1 MSHQRNIFLL
11 TFLILS
17 SKTFAGDSLT
27 PISVTAS
34 RTPVSIEESGGSIT
48 IVNQQD
54 IENRQVPYV
63 SDLLRDVPGAA
74 ISQSGGVGTVTQ
86 LRLRGAEAN
95 HTLVRIDGI
104 EANDIALGAEFNF
117 ANLLTCG
124 IERIEILRGP
134 QSSLWGSDA
143 LSGVVNVQTRKGSGP
158 LQVESTFSGGN
169 FDTRQNCSG
178 ISGGNDFHHFS
189 LFGSHLENN
198 GTNISEQ
205 GSEDDGYRNTSLNFR
220 YGITPFE
227 NFEVN
232 LSGRHVDAAV
242 ETDPF
247 DPPVDGN
254 RETQTVQNYFI
265 FNTLLDTYNGAWKH
279 QANISIT
286 DTDNE
291 NYADNTQISSTIG
304 EKLKFDYQTSLFH
317 STDNTEH
324 SLTLAYERERERFEQ
339 TGIASIFG
347 DPNQRQKIYNNSYVA
362 EYRTGFFEKLFLS
375 ASVRKDDNDEFKNR
389 STHKISA
396 TFTPSSINSSF
407 HASYGTGI
415 KNPTFTERFGFAP
428 DTFVGNSDLKPEKSK
443 GWEAGISHSFS
454 NQFEVSATYFSEELE
469 DEINGFFFD
478 PSLGLF
484 GSFTAIN
491 LEGESDRKG
500 IELSFNTQVMDGLNI
515 QGTYSYVDS
524 VQPNATGK
532 TTEIRVPKTSA
543 SLIANYRFLS
553 EKANLNLRINYTDD
567 QFDND
572 FSTFPA
578 NRVELGDY
586 TLVNIAG
593 EYQVSNWIVIEGRVE
608 NLFNKQYQDVFGY
621 ETQGINSH
629 IGIKFQ
635 STH

>member
-1 MSHQRNIFLL
+1 MSYQRNIYLL
-11 TFLILS
+11 TYLFLS
-17 SKTFAGDSLT
+17 SNTSAGDTLT

-34 RTPVSIEESGGSIT
+34 RTPVSIEESGSSIT

-74 ISQSGGVGTVTQ
+74 ISQSGGAGTVTQ

-104 EANDIALGAEFNF
+104 EANDIASGSEFNF

-134 QSSLWGSDA
+134 QSSLWGSDT

-158 LQVESTFSGGN
+158 LQVESTFSGGS
-169 FDTRQNCSG
+169 FDTRHNCSG
-178 ISGGNDFHHFS
+178 ISGGNDFQHFS
-189 LFGSHLENN
+189 LFASHLENN

-205 GSEDDGYRNTSLNFR
+205 GSEDDGYRNTTLNFR

-227 NFEVN
+227 DFEVN
-232 LSGRHVDAAV
+232 LSGRHVDAVV

-254 RETQTVQNYFI
+254 RETQTTQNYFI
-265 FNTLLDTYNGAWKH
+265 FNTLLDTFNGAWKH

-362 EYRTGFFEKLFLS
+362 EYRTSLFEKLFLS

-396 TFTPSSINSSF
+396 AFTPSSINSRF

-454 NQFEVSATYFSEELE
+454 NQFEVSVTYFSEQLE

-478 PSLGLF
+478 PSLGPF

-500 IELSFNTQVMDGLNI
+500 VELSFNTQIMDGLNI
-515 QGTYSYVDS
+515 QGTYSYIDS

-532 TTEIRVPKTSA
+532 TTEIRVPKNAA

-553 EKANLNLRINYTDD
+553 NRANLNLRINYTDD

-572 FSTFPA
+572 FSAFPA
-578 NRVELGDY
+578 NRVELSDY

-593 EYQVSNWIVIEGRVE
+593 EYQVNKWITVEGRVE
-608 NLFNKQYQDVFGY
+608 NLFNKEYQDVFGY
-621 ETQGINSH
+621 QTQGINSH